1 MSRALGIEGEGFYP
15 LIDDCPTER
24 IDTPLGHVVST
35 DLPLYPIDS
44 PRLDHGM
51 CFLGLEVHCASKSSC
66 AVLEGGSSLLDLH
79 LLNELCLELW
89 AG

>member
-1 MSRALGIEGEGFYP
+1 MSCALSIESEGFYP
-15 LIDDCPTER
+15 LIER

-44 PRLDHGM
+44 PRLDHSM
-51 CFLGLEVHCASKSSC
+51 CLLGLEVHCASESPST
-66 AVLEGGSSLLDLH
+66 VLKGGRPLLDLH
-79 LLNELCLELW
+79 LLNELGLELW